1 MENGTKSKIKNIL
14 NHRRPVFWITIAIV
28 VIAMA
33 VGVCLLVDLIL
44 DHFPQPV
51 DLILP
56 LKNEAEIKQFSQE
69 NKAFFIANQ
78 ERLECIALYLEN
90 TQDKFETRPV
100 ALHLSTMDLISKV
113 SDLSIRQEIIDL
125 LQQGEVKF
133 IVSGLDDARVQFVL
147 EEDSTENEY
156 SQGFYHVAA
165 GTPDVF
171 NEGETNRNVYNQI
184 HRYEKLTENWYE
196 FIYALAEIKDA
207 DKYRLAAWNHLGAD
221 GQKIITT
228 EWSQARV
235 TLVDWENVGHKEDKT
250 DREFVVCVQFMH
262 KNIGVLG
269 MITLY
274 FDPVTLKYVGTEFL
288 L

>member
-1 MENGTKSKIKNIL
+1 MESGTKSRIKNIL
-14 NHRRPVFWITIAIV
+14 NSRKPVFGIILAV
-28 VIAMA
+28 LAVAVI
-33 VGVCLLVDLIL
+33 VGVYLLVNPIFDHFLQPEDLIL
-44 DHFPQPV
+44 R
-51 DLILP
+51 
-56 LKNEAEIKQFSQE
+56 LKNEEEIKQFSQE

-78 ERLECIALYLEN
+78 ERLERIALYLEN

-100 ALHLSTMDLISKV
+100 TLHLSTMDLISKV
-113 SDLSIRQEIIDL
+113 SDLSIRQEIMDL

-147 EEDSTENEY
+147 EEDYAENEY
-156 SQGFYHVAA
+156 SQGFYHVAED
-165 GTPDVF
+165 TPDVF
-171 NEGETNRNVYNQI
+171 DDGENNWDVYNQI

-207 DKYRLAAWNHLGAD
+207 DKYRLAAWNHLGTD

-235 TLVDWENVGHKEDKT
+235 TLVDWEDVGHKEDKT

-262 KNIGVLG
+262 KHIGVLG